1 MASRYHLRAK
11 KGREAELA
19 RVVAFGLFFLNC
31 LEIFDAVVSPKEFS
45 DRR

>member
-11 KGREAELA
+11 RAVKLNSQSLPLGCSS
-19 RVVAFGLFFLNC
+19 LNC
-31 LEIFDAVVSPKEFS
+31 LEIFDAVVSPKKLF